1 MKAMDL
7 FLVRYNILYDTW
19 LKAIW
24 EQVPEELMRQ
34 RPHPRVNSVV
44 WNLWHM
50 ARVEDVGL
58 NRFIADRPQVMDS
71 GNWLEKMGI
80 PYRHNGYDMTLDE
93 VDEFS
98 QQINLQA
105 LREYSLAL
113 KANTLEITASLEL
126 ATLEETLTHDRVEQ
140 VVVGEGWANPRAQGM
155 VENYTGWSKAQCLM
169 NLGLTHSFH
178 HIGEIN
184 VIISLMEL
192 ED

>member
-1 MKAMDL
+1 MQAMDL

>member
-1 MKAMDL
+1 
-7 FLVRYNILYDTW
+7 
-19 LKAIW
+19 
-24 EQVPEELMRQ
+24 
-34 RPHPRVNSVV
+34 
-44 WNLWHM
+44 
-50 ARVEDVGL
+50 VEDVAL
-58 NRFIADRPQVMDS
+58 NRFLADRPQVMDS

-126 ATLEETLTHDRVEQ
+126 ATLEETLTRDRVEQ
-140 VVVGEGWANPRAQGM
+140 VVVDEGWANPRAQGM

>member
-1 MKAMDL
+1 MQAMDL

-50 ARVEDVGL
+50 ARVEDVAL
-58 NRFIADRPQVMDS
+58 NRFLADKPQVMDS

-126 ATLEETLTHDRVEQ
+126 ATLEETLTRDRVEQ